1 MPRYDYECHKCE
13 IIMEIV
19 HSYKKPIDKCPKC
32 SSSDINK
39 VLSSPLRRVNIKNKN
54 HRPGTK
60 VQKAIESSREDLIQ
74 QRNELQKNRSS
85 S

>member
-19 HSYKKPIDKCPKC
+19 HSYKKPIDKCPEC
-32 SSSDINK
+32 NSSEINK
-39 VLSSPLRRVNIKNKN
+39 VLSSPLKRVNIEDKN

-60 VQKAIESSREDLIQ
+60 VRKAIESSREDLVQ